1 MTEKTTLVD
10 CMEEH
15 GVEREGYNTSIVF
28 CPYQEIA
35 EKLLKA
41 LKVLRMQCGS
51 IPVAVGSRK
60 WWEALH
66 EAQTA
71 ITQAEVYE

>member
-1 MTEKTTLVD
+1 MTTTLAD
-10 CMEEH
+10 CMSDHEVEE
-15 GVEREGYNTSIVF
+15 GGRVTV
-28 CPYQEIA
+28 CPYEEIA

-41 LKVLRMQCGS
+41 LKVLHMQCGS
-51 IPVAVGSRK
+51 LPVAVGSRK

-71 ITQAEVYE
+71 IAQAEVYE